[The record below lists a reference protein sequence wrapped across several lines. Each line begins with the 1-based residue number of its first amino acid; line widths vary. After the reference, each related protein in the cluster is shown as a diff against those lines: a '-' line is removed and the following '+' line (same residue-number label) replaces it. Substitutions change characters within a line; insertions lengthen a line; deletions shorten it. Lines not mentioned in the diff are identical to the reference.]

1 MKKDMGQQGKVPDYL
16 EPYVFECHRHE
27 LRDFL
32 HKEARQID
40 CDIESAEHTPCS
52 HTFM

>member
-1 MKKDMGQQGKVPDYL
+1 MGQQGKVPDYL

-32 HKEARQID
+32 HKEAGIPKVGQECKTNRL
-40 CDIESAEHTPCS
+40 
-52 HTFM
+52 